1 MPLFFTVVRVEHNE
15 VRLTVEAE
23 SEEAARL
30 GVFGEVIS
38 CETLGSVAPAEVLA
52 VTPDGMAAADR
63 PAWTPSLHVPEDA
76 WEACGPEE
84 DTGEAGDPTAELTCT
99 VVVNGVSFH
108 ADAYAVV
115 STDGCQEAA
124 HPYHEGDLDAVY
136 AAAHAEG
143 RFDTVEIGGR
153 DYVVVLTPHT

>member
-30 GVFGEVIS
+30 GVFGEVIT
-38 CETLGSVAPAEVLA
+38 CETLGPVAPTEVLSVVA
-52 VTPDGMAAADR
+52 AGAAAGGR
-63 PAWTPSLHVPEDA
+63 RERTPSLHIPEDA

-84 DTGEAGDPTAELTCT
+84 DTGEPGDPTAELTCT

-115 STDGCQEAA
+115 SADFGLAAA
-124 HPYHEGDLDAVY
+124 HPDHERDLDAVY

-153 DYVVVLTPHT
+153 DYVMVLTPHT